1 MSQIFQNVVLG
12 HWDGWQPFSSTFCGC
27 GAIEV
32 SIASMSKVHC
42 CHTDEIYVVGF
53 VPSYLIPKKRDAGG
67 VIYKECLY
75 QLPIITIILVS
86 DSKADFLMKRS
97 L

>member
-1 MSQIFQNVVLG
+1 MDNMKLENSLSVV
-12 HWDGWQPFSSTFCGC
+12 
-27 GAIEV
+27 
-32 SIASMSKVHC
+32 
-42 CHTDEIYVVGF
+42 
-53 VPSYLIPKKRDAGG
+53 KRDAGG

-86 DSKADFLMKRS
+86 DCKADFLMERS

>member
-1 MSQIFQNVVLG
+1 MSINIVSNIPKCCFRSLG
-12 HWDGWQPFSSTFCGC
+12 WLAAT
-27 GAIEV
+27 
-32 SIASMSKVHC
+32 MSKVHR
-42 CHTDEIYVVGF
+42 CHTDEIYVVDF

-86 DSKADFLMKRS
+86 DCKADFLMKRS